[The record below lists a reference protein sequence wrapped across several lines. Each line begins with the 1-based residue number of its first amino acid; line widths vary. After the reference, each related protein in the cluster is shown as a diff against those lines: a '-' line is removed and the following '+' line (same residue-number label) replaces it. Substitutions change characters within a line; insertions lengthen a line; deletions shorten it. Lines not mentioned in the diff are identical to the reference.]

1 MVGEYRRMSMM
12 SSSLVLSRGGIGNS
26 NSSLVEMGNNE
37 HHQSY
42 YTAVADPDE
51 SGRHRSKSYK
61 GGGSGGGNKNGKVHL
76 NNVSSSGQ
84 RDVLK
89 PKSRTAASS
98 STCLVTRQN
107 QEWLYRIGVAL
118 LVAVA
123 SQSLKCHWIIG
134 PFVEKMTTCCSD
146 TWWNKKKENI
156 VIIILALS
164 ASSVHARLYWSLH
177 TNSKAHSP
185 AKKTLL

>member
-26 NSSLVEMGNNE
+26 NSSVVEMGNNE

-61 GGGSGGGNKNGKVHL
+61 GGGGGGGGNKNGKVHL

-98 STCLVTRQN
+98 STSLVTRQN

-123 SQSLKCHWIIG
+123 SQCLKCH
-134 PFVEKMTTCCSD
+134 
-146 TWWNKKKENI
+146 
-156 VIIILALS
+156 
-164 ASSVHARLYWSLH
+164 
-177 TNSKAHSP
+177 
-185 AKKTLL
+185 

>member
-26 NSSLVEMGNNE
+26 NSSSVELGNNE

-61 GGGSGGGNKNGKVHL
+61 GGGGGANKNGKVHL

-123 SQSLKCHWIIG
+123 SQSLKCH
-134 PFVEKMTTCCSD
+134 
-146 TWWNKKKENI
+146 
-156 VIIILALS
+156 
-164 ASSVHARLYWSLH
+164 
-177 TNSKAHSP
+177 
-185 AKKTLL
+185 